1 MVKDLILALQSHR
14 TLARTCHPPTN
25 PAAAKGHDVRLVRS
39 SGKTGRAAAP
49 ARPAAARKS
58 APKVAKPTPVKA
70 GRKLPAPL
78 LTVVPDLV
86 EHSIAVEEIATT
98 VETAT
103 ALGAA
108 SVSLVDEIGQAEEL
122 VKELD
127 REVHGAAPTVPDR
140 WRNEDGLTDDELVMA
155 ARSGDDGALCDLLNK
170 YRAFARVK
178 ARSYF
183 LVGADREDIVQEG
196 MIGLYKAIRDFNPDM
211 QSSFRAFAELCV
223 TRQIIT
229 AIKTA
234 TRQKHGPLNNYVSF
248 SRPVS
253 GDDDGERVLGDV
265 IPTTAISDP
274 ADLVISAERIR
285 ALQAHFDEVL
295 SDLETEVLRLY
306 VEGKS
311 YQEIAERLQR
321 HVKSID
327 NALQRIKRKLEGHLR
342 ERSIADAG

>member
-1 MVKDLILALQSHR
+1 LVRSPGKAAKAAPAGKPASKGTR
-14 TLARTCHPPTN
+14 S
-25 PAAAKGHDVRLVRS
+25 AAAK
-39 SGKTGRAAAP
+39 SGTAGTTA
-49 ARPAAARKS
+49 
-58 APKVAKPTPVKA
+58 AKPTAAKRATAKTAPPAPVAAAKT
-70 GRKLPAPL
+70 RTKKSTAPL
-78 LTVVPDLV
+78 LSVVPDLV
-86 EHSIAVEEIATT
+86 EDSILVEEIATT
-98 VETAT
+98 VEAAT
-103 ALGAA
+103 VLQAVPA
-108 SVSLVDEIGQAEEL
+108 VSLEAEIQQAEEL
-122 VKELD
+122 VNELD
-127 REVHGAAPTVPDR
+127 REVHGGAPTAADR
-140 WRNEDGLTDDELVMA
+140 WRNEDGRSDDELVLA
-155 ARSGDDGALCDLLNK
+155 ARSGDENALCDLLNK

-248 SRPVS
+248 ERPVG

-265 IPTTAISDP
+265 LPSRAISDP

-342 ERSIADAG
+342 ERTVADAG

>member
-1 MVKDLILALQSHR
+1 LYAE
-14 TLARTCHPPTN
+14 
-25 PAAAKGHDVRLVRS
+25 KGHDVRLVRS
-39 SGKTGRAAAP
+39 SGKAAKPAAAP
-49 ARPAAARKS
+49 APKPGAKTARSKAAVAAKPAAAKPTARS
-58 APKVAKPTPVKA
+58 RAAAKPT
-70 GRKLPAPL
+70 APL
-78 LTVVPDLV
+78 LSVVPDLV
-86 EHSIAVEEIATT
+86 EDSIVVEELAAT
-98 VETAT
+98 VEAAT
-103 ALGAA
+103 VLEVVP
-108 SVSLVDEIGQAEEL
+108 VSLADEIEQAEEL
-122 VKELD
+122 VNELD
-127 REVHGAAPTVPDR
+127 REVHGGAPTAADR
-140 WRNEDGLTDDELVMA
+140 WRNEDGRTDDELVMA
-155 ARSGDDGALCDLLNK
+155 ARSGDDNALCDLLNK

-248 SRPVS
+248 ERPVG

-265 IPTTAISDP
+265 HPSRAISDP

-342 ERSIADAG
+342 ERTVADAG

>member
-1 MVKDLILALQSHR
+1 MSRR
-14 TLARTCHPPTN
+14 TRE
-25 PAAAKGHDVRLVRS
+25 S
-39 SGKTGRAAAP
+39 AP
-49 ARPAAARKS
+49 A
-58 APKVAKPTPVKA
+58 
-70 GRKLPAPL
+70 
-78 LTVVPDLV
+78 LTVVVDAPPAEALDEDAALAAEV
-86 EHSIAVEEIATT
+86 EAELAASLAEEI
-98 VETAT
+98 TA
-103 ALGAA
+103 AE
-108 SVSLVDEIGQAEEL
+108 SLVA
-122 VKELD
+122 ELD
-127 REVHGAAPTVPDR
+127 RDIHGGVAAKDR
-140 WRNEDGLTDDELVMA
+140 WRTSDERSDNELVQA
-155 ARSGDDGALCDLLNK
+155 ARTGDDGALAELLTK

-248 SRPVS
+248 SRPVGS
-253 GDDDGERVLGDV
+253 DDDGERVLGDD
-265 IPTTAISDP
+265 IPTVAISDP

-327 NALQRIKRKLEGHLR
+327 NALQRIKRKLEGHLQAR
-342 ERSIADAG
+342 EVADAG